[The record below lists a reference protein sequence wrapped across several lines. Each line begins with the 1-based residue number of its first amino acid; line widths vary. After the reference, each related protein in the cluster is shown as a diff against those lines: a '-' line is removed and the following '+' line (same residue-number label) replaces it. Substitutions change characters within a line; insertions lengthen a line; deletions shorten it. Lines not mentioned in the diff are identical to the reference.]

1 MTPVSNGRFLI
12 IDTPEMID
20 ENARKMRDVSQLK
33 IRLVN
38 ILRSIKI
45 G

>member
-1 MTPVSNGRFLI
+1 MTPVGNWSFLL

-20 ENARKMRDVSQLK
+20 ENARKTRDVSQLK